1 MKRYLNDPEERDMPE
16 GRGVTVFVM
25 IVIFIM
31 VVLMGLGIWK
41 VVELINLLPK

>member
-1 MKRYLNDPEERDMPE
+1 MKRYLNDPEERDMPD

-41 VVELINLLPK
+41 VIDFIKLLPR

>member
-25 IVIFIM
+25 IVILITT
-31 VVLMGLGIWK
+31 VLVGLGIWK
-41 VVELINLLPK
+41 AVELIKLLPK